1 MLRYSFLAISILS
14 ALNFL
19 FRDVI
24 IGQALLGI
32 CFVVSLGI
40 AIIWPDP
47 LPPPPPSDLWSDAP
61 ETKEREMKICS
72 SCGKAVDQ
80 KWSMCPY
87 CSKKV

>member
-14 ALNFL
+14 VINLL
-19 FRDVI
+19 FTELLIV
-24 IGQALLGI
+24 QVLLGF
-32 CFVVSLGI
+32 CLVLSLGI
-40 AIIWPDP
+40 AITWPEP

-61 ETKEREMKICS
+61 ETKERAMKICS
-72 SCGKAVDQ
+72 SCGKTVDQ

>member
-19 FRDVI
+19 FTDVI
-24 IGQALLGI
+24 IVQALLGI
-32 CFVVSLGI
+32 CLVVSLGI

>member
-14 ALNFL
+14 VINLL
-19 FRDVI
+19 FTELLIV
-24 IGQALLGI
+24 QVLLGI
-32 CFVVSLGI
+32 CLVLSLGI
-40 AIIWPDP
+40 AITWPDP
-47 LPPPPPSDLWSDAP
+47 LQPPPPSDLWSDAP

-72 SCGKAVDQ
+72 NCGKAVDQ